1 MSYNNYGGEAQGYY
15 GGGQQQQGYG
25 SGAPSNQYG
34 DNQSYGGHQQH
45 NNQYGGPQQGQ
56 YGNEQ
61 HYGGSQH
68 DQGYG
73 QQGGYQSHQQGYGQP
88 QQALTARD
96 EYPSQTH
103 GGYGGNT
110 SYQGSE
116 SAPYAPNQPSYG
128 GQPGVEGDRG
138 MMGALAGGAA
148 GAYGGHK
155 MNHGILGA
163 IGGAFAG
170 SKLEDFGKDHKKKKD
185 EEKYAQ
191 QHQGYGAPGNYGR
204 PGRRDSNSSSSSSS
218 SDDSKKRYKRRS
230 RSNSRNRGYQH
241 QSSRRGNFSET
252 SRDISLDYN
261 TMALKALCRR
271 PDGSEH
277 ESYLHLNDILG
288 NRDGRFVWERNGN
301 FTGSVKEGKIWLAEG
316 GRALCAVL
324 GDGRGGW
331 NEHANIELDE
341 KISNESGQLVYLG

>member
-1 MSYNNYGGEAQGYY
+1 MSYNNYNNHSGEAQGYY
-15 GGGQQQQGYG
+15 GSGQQQQQQQGYG
-25 SGAPSNQYG
+25 SGAPP
-34 DNQSYGGHQQH
+34 
-45 NNQYGGPQQGQ
+45 NNQYGGDQRYGGPQQSQ
-56 YGNEQ
+56 YGNEPR
-61 HYGGSQH
+61 YGGPAQH

-73 QQGGYQSHQQGYGQP
+73 QQSHQQGYGQP
-88 QQALTARD
+88 QQPLTARA

-103 GGYGGNT
+103 GGYGGDT

-116 SAPYAPNQPSYG
+116 SAPYAPAQPSYG

-155 MNHGILGA
+155 MNHGIIGA

-170 SKLEDFGKDHKKKKD
+170 SKLEDFGKDHHKKKE

-191 QHQGYGAPGNYGR
+191 QHQGSGNYGR
-204 PGRRDSNSSSSSSS
+204 PGRRDSSSSSD
-218 SDDSKKRYKRRS
+218 SDDSKKRHKRHSRS
-230 RSNSRNRGYQH
+230 RSRSHSRDRGGF

-252 SRDISLDYN
+252 SRDISIDYN
-261 TMALKALCRR
+261 TMALKARCRR

-288 NRDGRFVWERNGN
+288 NRDGRFVWSRNGN
-301 FTGSVKEGKIWLAEG
+301 FMGSVKEGKVWIAEG

-324 GDGRGGW
+324 GDGRGGY
-331 NEHANIELDE
+331 NEHASIELDE
-341 KISNESGQLVYLG
+341 KISNEDGQLVYLG